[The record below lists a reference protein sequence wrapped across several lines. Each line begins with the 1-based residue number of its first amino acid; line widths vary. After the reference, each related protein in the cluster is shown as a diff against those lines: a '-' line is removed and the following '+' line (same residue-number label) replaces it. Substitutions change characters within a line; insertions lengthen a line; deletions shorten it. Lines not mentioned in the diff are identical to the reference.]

1 MCCVDEDD
9 EGDVAV
15 RDRPLVPDSDVDDPP
30 SSSLPP
36 SVAPVIPPL
45 DLYTLSQLLGGP
57 TPPHGSRRGYA
68 GAMLGVS
75 MLVLVL
81 LLVLVFGIGY
91 VVLGAKLDTPTAWSW
106 LTTAVLIFVVHAA
119 IFDPLRILLV
129 AGYWTV
135 FRHQL
140 MP

>member
-1 MCCVDEDD
+1 
-9 EGDVAV
+9 
-15 RDRPLVPDSDVDDPP
+15 
-30 SSSLPP
+30 
-36 SVAPVIPPL
+36 
-45 DLYTLSQLLGGP
+45 
-57 TPPHGSRRGYA
+57 
-68 GAMLGVS
+68 MLGVS